1 MEGFGKRVVTDLES
15 RHVFVLIRR
24 DSDELSGGESK
35 SLHQLLPV
43 VDTTL
48 VDFDDVDPG
57 LVLVQAVEH
66 NLALGA
72 DLVGQLDPLEAHRI
86 LGPMAPIVGRVG
98 VSVQGSLWRR
108 LRFTT

>member
-1 MEGFGKRVVTDLES
+1 MTDLES
-15 RHVFVLIRR
+15 RHIFVLISGH
-24 DSDELSGGESK
+24 SDELSGRESE

-48 VDFDDVDPG
+48 VHFDDVDPG

-72 DLVGQLDPLEAHRI
+72 DLVGQLDTLEAHRI
-86 LGPMAPIVGRVG
+86 LGPMTPVVGRVG
-98 VSVQGSLWRR
+98 VSVQGSLGRR